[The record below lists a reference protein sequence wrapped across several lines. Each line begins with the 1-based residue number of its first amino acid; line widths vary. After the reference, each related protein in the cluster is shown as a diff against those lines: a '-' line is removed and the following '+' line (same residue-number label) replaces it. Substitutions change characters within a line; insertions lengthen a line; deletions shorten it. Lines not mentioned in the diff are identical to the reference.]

1 MRLPSRHISLAGAV
15 VVISVVAA
23 IAVVVWVLLLV
34 RDEESPVDPPPEP
47 TVSPLATPAT
57 PPPPGT
63 VMATPV
69 PNLSV
74 EPAPEPGSLSDLLRY
89 APDRLADDTLP
100 LSDIAR
106 YADIKRWMDAGGVEI
121 PDGPQ
126 DRAWEQW
133 ETGLGTLALPEVLA
147 ARANDPL
154 WDATYGFQLTDVD
167 QVLAVG
173 QAPDYVLIMRGD
185 FEPEALHAAWVQSG
199 YQAVRAEDV
208 TIWSLF
214 PGDAVD
220 LSAPASR
227 PALGNLNNIV
237 LLDDGTLIATS
248 RLSRLEDVVR
258 VAQED
263 APSLDDNP
271 AVAALLAPGA
281 GAESMV
287 TAVIVKGSL
296 LATVASTPTVI
307 ATPFG
312 ATSTGP
318 LPISTPSPSPIAD
331 LQMPPV
337 ELMLAGIEA
346 PGSGGTPPVF
356 SMVLS
361 FDAVEDAT
369 RAMISVDRTLQE
381 DRSPVTH
388 RSYRERLEPLQMRV
402 IGTEQGDA
410 LLLIRTGLLNGSA
423 DWLVIL
429 EERDLGFL
437 MWPLELDDE

>member
-1 MRLPSRHISLAGAV
+1 M

-23 IAVVVWVLLLV
+23 VAVVVWMLLLV
-34 RDEESPVDPPPEP
+34 RSEESPVDPPLEP

-57 PPPPGT
+57 PLPPGT
-63 VMATPV
+63 VIATPA
-69 PNLSV
+69 PNLFA
-74 EPAPEPGSLSDLLRY
+74 EPAPEPGSLPDLLRY

-106 YADIKRWMDAGGVEI
+106 YADIERWMAAVGMET
-121 PDGPQ
+121 PDGPPGPTG
-126 DRAWEQW
+126 EQW
-133 ETGLGTLALPEVLA
+133 KTGLETLALPEVLR

-154 WDATYGFQLTDVD
+154 WRATYGFQLTDVN

-185 FEPEALHAAWVQSG
+185 FEEEALHSAWVQSG

-258 VAQED
+258 VVKED
-263 APSLDDNP
+263 APSLDENP
-271 AVAALLAPGA
+271 AVAALLSPG
-281 GAESMV
+281 GEPTSLV

-296 LATVASTPTVI
+296 LATDASTPTVL
-307 ATPFG
+307 AAPSRPFAVG
-312 ATSTGP
+312 TP
-318 LPISTPSPSPIAD
+318 LPSPEAD
-331 LQMPPV
+331 PQMPPV
-337 ELMLAGIEA
+337 DLMLAGLEA
-346 PGSGGTPPVF
+346 PESGGVPPVF

-361 FDAVEDAT
+361 FDSPEEAT
-369 RAMISVDRTLQE
+369 RAMISVDQTLLE
-381 DRSPVTH
+381 DHSPVTH
-388 RSYRERLEPLQMRV
+388 RPYRSRLEPLQMRV
-402 IGTEQGDA
+402 VGTEQGNA
-410 LLLIRTGLLNGSA
+410 LLLIRTRLLNGPA
-423 DWLVIL
+423 DWLAIL

-437 MWPLELDDE
+437 MWLLEPDDE